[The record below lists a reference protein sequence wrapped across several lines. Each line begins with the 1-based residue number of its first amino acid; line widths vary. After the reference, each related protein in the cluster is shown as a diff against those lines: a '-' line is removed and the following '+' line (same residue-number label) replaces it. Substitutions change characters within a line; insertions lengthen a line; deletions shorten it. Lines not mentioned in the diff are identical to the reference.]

1 MLIPSDPNYAPA
13 ASNEQVLNSAIY
25 RQLLSV
31 NIDPYA
37 SPRDEGLIQMV
48 EDHALTGGFNE

>member
-1 MLIPSDPNYAPA
+1 MLISSDPNYVPA
-13 ASNEQVLNSAIY
+13 ANDERVLSSAIY

>member
-1 MLIPSDPNYAPA
+1 MLISSDPNYVPA
-13 ASNEQVLNSAIY
+13 ANDERVLNSAIY

-37 SPRDEGLIQMV
+37 SPRDEDLIQMV
-48 EDHALTGGFNE
+48 EDHTLTGGLNE